1 MGLGMA
7 DPVSP
12 LSRPPQRGGGVFVAL
27 GLIGGAIAGV
37 IAGQPSIG
45 LLAGL
50 GLGVLAAISLALRD
64 RR

>member
-1 MGLGMA
+1 MI

>member
-1 MGLGMA
+1 MA

-12 LSRPPQRGGGVFVAL
+12 LSRPPQRGGGVFVAF

-37 IAGQPSIG
+37 IVGQPSLG

-50 GLGVLAAISLALRD
+50 GLGVAAAILIALAD